1 MLFVSAD
8 RPEKISTIDKKSD
21 FDYVLLSD
29 SKLEAAKAFGIAF
42 HLDDDMLKMFIKYG
56 IDVEE
61 ATGETHH
68 GLPVPSV
75 FILDTEGVIRFSY
88 VDPNYKAR
96 VDPALLVAAAKAS
109 LR

>member
-42 HLDDDMLKMFIKYG
+42 HLDDDMLKMFTKYG
-56 IDVEE
+56 IDLEE
-61 ATGETHH
+61 ASGETHH

-96 VDPALLVAAAKAS
+96 VDPDLLVAAAKAS